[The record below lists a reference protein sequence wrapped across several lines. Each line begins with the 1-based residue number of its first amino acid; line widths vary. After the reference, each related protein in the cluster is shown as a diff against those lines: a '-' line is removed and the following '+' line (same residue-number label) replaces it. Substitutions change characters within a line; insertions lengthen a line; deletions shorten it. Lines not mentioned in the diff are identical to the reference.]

1 MDTFS
6 TKDILQIVALL
17 FGFMSTI
24 MAFIS
29 LHHPYWKE
37 STNYGSAITTA
48 TIYENLWMSCATDS
62 NTNNCYDFQS
72 LLALPGRLWMLSF
85 YHLYLYSNWK
95 IKVKSQ
101 DYHNIVTGFLIFSIS
116 QFHYNT

>member
-1 MDTFS
+1 MDTFNA
-6 TKDILQIVALL
+6 KDISQVVVLL
-17 FGFMSTI
+17 VGFLSTV

-48 TIYENLWMSCATDS
+48 TLYENLWMSCATDS

-72 LLALPGRLWMLSF
+72 LLFLPGRLEMIIF
-85 YHLYLYSNWK
+85 YH
-95 IKVKSQ
+95 
-101 DYHNIVTGFLIFSIS
+101 
-116 QFHYNT
+116 